1 MGSTIHDAATQHW
14 AGKALSLSNE
24 RWLKRALGAALNR
37 DRSNVPDKQILEI
50 RRAQR
55 ERMRGL
61 NDVSGNLTAV
71 KEAFQALH

>member
-1 MGSTIHDAATQHW
+1 LI
-14 AGKALSLSNE
+14 
-24 RWLKRALGAALNR
+24 
-37 DRSNVPDKQILEI
+37 PDKQILEI